1 MRHIQLL
8 AFASCAFAFSTRA
21 PPRQRLARALRS
33 AVDDDENDL
42 VAELATTL
50 EPGVVLLAPPSEY
63 DTFLRHQLLLV
74 VERDSEGGGVG
85 LILDRPTALSIGE
98 AAPGAV
104 GPGALAANT
113 LYMGGEHGGQKVVLL
128 HEYESIDGARPVGAS
143 GLCVGGVA
151 HAVAC
156 VEGDVLPP
164 SEFKFF
170 FNEYIW
176 LPGAIEQMVD
186 RDDDGSFSPRGFL
199 PLRLDTR
206 LVLRQQ
212 GKAGKLWSE
221 VRRLLRS
228 RGISLS
234 RDDAGEE
241 DAQSA

>member
-1 MRHIQLL
+1 MRNSRCSALERIPEWPRRRLGREQL
-8 AFASCAFAFSTRA
+8 AEGAEA
-21 PPRQRLARALRS
+21 RL
-33 AVDDDENDL
+33 
-42 VAELATTL
+42 
-50 EPGVVLLAPPSEY
+50 
-63 DTFLRHQLLLV
+63 
-74 VERDSEGGGVG
+74 VG
-85 LILDRPTALSIGE
+85 TA
-98 AAPGAV
+98 A
-104 GPGALAANT
+104 
-113 LYMGGEHGGQKVVLL
+113 
-128 HEYESIDGARPVGAS
+128 DGARPVGAS